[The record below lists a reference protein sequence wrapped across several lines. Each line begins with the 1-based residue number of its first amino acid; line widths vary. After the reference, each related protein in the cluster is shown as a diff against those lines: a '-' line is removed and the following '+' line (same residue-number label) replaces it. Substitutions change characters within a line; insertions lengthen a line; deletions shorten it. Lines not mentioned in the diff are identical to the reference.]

1 MPNDPLY
8 QYQWHL
14 GDSATFGTNLSG
26 AWSQGITGKGV
37 VIGIIDDG
45 VEGAHEDLAANYRA
59 DLSLNFSSN
68 ESMAA
73 RPQGPWQSDDNHGT
87 AVAGVAAGRGGN
99 GLGGTGAAPMA
110 EIAGLRISFAN
121 DSDDPSFV
129 DKNIADAFLW
139 QSGVDESGAYQGEA
153 VISVKN
159 NSWGASYPFL
169 GSFEDLSLG
178 KFSQANVAY
187 QAMEAAALNNVIF
200 VFSAGND
207 RGKLSEQVGTS
218 FFNGSEAVISVAA
231 LGSDGTYSIYSSYG
245 SGVFVTASSNSW
257 TEDLQEYKSIT
268 TTDRMGN
275 NGYNRNGSGG
285 DYGNINYTNTF
296 GGTSSAAPLVS
307 GIVALGKQVAP
318 AMDVRLAKHALA
330 SSSVVVDAGD
340 ASASSGGR
348 GWVTNAAGYNFNL
361 NYGFGLV
368 DATGF
373 VNAVIDSA
381 YLTDRTT
388 ALSGTVAGG
397 TVSGQLDKNFTI
409 AAGASLQGIE
419 TVEVAINFVTG
430 GESEPTSDWKD
441 LHIWLTSPGGTT
453 ADLLLFTDSE
463 GEFSLG
469 ELDWVFTANNFWGE
483 SAAGTWTL
491 AMETRDGK
499 TVELTDFD
507 VTINM
512 GEVVNESTNM
522 VINQDVKAHSI
533 NLDHDSTRMEIQAGK
548 KFTVTDSVSVR
559 GGVLTI
565 KGELGEGSPN
575 ADANFFKGS
584 QVYVADGG
592 QIALTSSG
600 KLTASRGVLIAD
612 GSLTNNSG
620 TVNVQNGGL
629 YVLDGEIS
637 NLGTGT
643 INVASTDAE
652 WAAQIVGSQAINN
665 GTLNVNGRLLLW
677 GGTLANGGALA
688 VAELLA
694 VGGNGSLTSSKNLAL
709 AGGIE
714 VGEGKIEVTL
724 ANGTIEAVNDILVG
738 ENGILKAPAKIKSG
752 ADMVLAGGIVE
763 AATVEAAGAVQYYGG
778 SLSVGTVIGELQL
791 LGGVF
796 SVAGLGQQGTMNIN
810 GVMTIDSAAAFSVDV
825 ARSGGV
831 LTGDSVTATGNIEL
845 GGTLVCVEQ
854 AGLNAA
860 LGESFVFLTSSGGI
874 ISGDFDQNMTMV
886 TPTWYYDVQIAADK
900 KTASAIVSRDY
911 NLPSIP
917 LTPNQRSVGTMFNDL
932 FNGGEVPGVGF
943 DYENELYSKLDALP
957 TVQALAAAYNS
968 MMPVNAM
975 TVGEDMVRQ
984 MRAQSGAMRSR
995 VNEARR
1001 GALQPGS
1008 VFTNFLFG
1016 DSYGF
1021 NYAAHPLIA
1030 STGYGYIP
1038 FDGPDIEQRFTVW
1051 VNGGGSYAK
1060 GRDTAT
1066 NPGYDAYGY
1075 NGTIGFDY
1083 LISPQALVG
1092 VLVGYSS
1099 TQSDSNLSGTENDND
1114 SILGAVYAAGSTE
1127 GFFYSGMV
1135 GYGVDGYSF
1144 KRRVDLGG
1152 GAVSDYQAK
1161 PDGNSW
1167 MGYLE
1172 VGYEWHPEDWTF
1184 GPTLSLQYIRGEID
1198 GYTETGTGA
1207 FGLTV
1212 DDQTFESLT
1221 STLGWRVGK
1230 VVHWE
1235 AMTILPEVRVG
1246 WIHEFENSSH
1256 DITSMMSVPGAG
1268 KFTVKGANPTNNY
1281 ANLGAS
1287 VGMALSP
1294 NATMSLHYDCYV
1306 FLKDA
1311 NPTHQASATFRL
1323 SF

>member
-1 MPNDPLY
+1 MAAPSYGTAFVPNDPLY

-14 GDSATFGTNLSG
+14 GDSASFGTNLSG
-26 AWSQGITGKGV
+26 AWAKGLTGKGV

-45 VEGAHEDLAANYRA
+45 VERSHVDLVEHFREDLSK
-59 DLSLNFSSN
+59 DFTTDTLLGTDF
-68 ESMAA
+68 
-73 RPQGPWQSDDNHGT
+73 HGT
-87 AVAGVAAGRGGN
+87 AVAGVAAGVGGN
-99 GLGGTGAAPMA
+99 GKGVTGAAPGA
-110 EIAGLRISFAN
+110 EIADLRLLGTDGDA
-121 DSDDPSFV
+121 
-129 DKNIADAFLW
+129 AGAFLHE
-139 QSGVDESGAYQGEA
+139 SGVDADGKYIGEA
-153 VISVKN
+153 AISVKN
-159 NSWGASYPFL
+159 NSWGRSFPFVFVDTDRDELDAMGAAS
-169 GSFEDLSLG
+169 
-178 KFSQANVAY
+178 
-187 QAMEAAALNNVIF
+187 LNNVVF
-200 VFSAGND
+200 VFAAGNG
-207 RGKLSEQVGTS
+207 RGMLDEQTNLFLANS
-218 FFNGSEAVISVAA
+218 AEPVISVAA
-231 LGSDGTYSIYSSYG
+231 LAQDGKYASYSSFG
-245 SGVFVTASSNSW
+245 SSVFVTAPSGDTGHEN
-257 TEDLQEYKSIT
+257 IT
-268 TTDRMGN
+268 TTDRSGNIGYN
-275 NGYNRNGSGG
+275 NGRSADNYA
-285 DYGNINYTNTF
+285 DADYTNTF
-296 GGTSSAAPLVS
+296 DGTSSASPLVA
-307 GIVALGKQVAP
+307 GIIALGKQATP

-330 SSSVVVDAGD
+330 SSSVIVDAGD
-340 ASASSGGR
+340 VSVSSGGR
-348 GWVTNAAGYNFNL
+348 GWVTNAAGYSFNT
-361 NYGFGLV
+361 NYGFGMI

-381 YLTDRTT
+381 YLTDRTVVST
-388 ALSGTVAGG
+388 NAQTVNS
-397 TVSGQLDKNFTI
+397 TVSTQTDKKFTI
-409 AAGASLQGIE
+409 SAGTNLQAIE

-430 GESEPTSDWKD
+430 GESAPTADWKNT
-441 LHIWLTSPGGTT
+441 HIWLTSPGGTVSE
-453 ADLLLFTDSE
+453 LLLFTDLE
-463 GEFSLG
+463 GEFTIG
-469 ELDWVFTANNFWGE
+469 EIDWVFTANNFWGE
-483 SAAGTWTL
+483 SAQGEWTL
-491 AMETRDGK
+491 SMETRDGAV
-499 TVELTDFD
+499 VEWEDFE

-512 GEVVNESTNM
+512 GEVVNESAGM
-522 VINQDVKAHSI
+522 VISKDVKAHSI
-533 NLDHDSTRMEIQAGK
+533 NLDHDSTQMEIQAGK

-559 GGVLTI
+559 GGTLTI
-565 KGELGEGSPN
+565 KGELTEGSPN
-575 ADANFFKGS
+575 ADAGFFKGS
-584 QVYVADGG
+584 QVYVASGG
-592 QIALTSSG
+592 QIVLTSTG
-600 KLTASRGVLIAD
+600 KLTASRGILVED
-612 GSLTNNSG
+612 GTFTNNSG
-620 TVNVQNGGL
+620 TVNVLAGGVYVSNGTFSNSGAGLIDVADGL
-629 YVLDGEIS
+629 YVSEGTFS

-643 INVASTDAE
+643 INVAAAGAD
-652 WAAQIVGSQAINN
+652 WAAQLVESQATNN
-665 GTLNVNGRLLLW
+665 GTLNVDGSFLVW
-677 GGTLANGGALA
+677 GGMLTNGGTVDAAA
-688 VAELLA
+688 VLA
-694 VGGNGSLTSSKNLAL
+694 VGGSGAVNSSKNLNL
-709 AGGIE
+709 TGGIE
-714 VGEGKIEVTL
+714 VSEGTIEVTQP
-724 ANGTIEAVNDILVG
+724 NGQIQAGGDILIG
-738 ENGILKAPAKIKSG
+738 ENGILKAPSKVGSG
-752 ADMVLAGGIVE
+752 ANVVLAGG
-763 AATVEAAGAVQYYGG
+763 TVEATTLEASGAVQYYGG
-778 SLSVGTVIGELQL
+778 NLSVDTVVGQLQL
-791 LGGVF
+791 RGGVF
-796 SVAGLGQQGTMNIN
+796 SVAGLGQQGSLNVNGTMA
-810 GVMTIDSAAAFSVDV
+810 IDSAAGFSVDV
-825 ARSGGV
+825 ARSGG
-831 LTGDSVTATGNIEL
+831 LLAGDSITASGNIEL

-854 AGLNAA
+854 AGLNAT
-860 LGESFVFLTSSGGI
+860 LGESFVFLESTGGT

-886 TPTWYYDVQIAADK
+886 TPTWYYDVQIASNQ
-900 KTASAIVSRDY
+900 KTASAVVARDY
-911 NLPSIP
+911 NLPSIS
-917 LTPNQRSVGTMFNDL
+917 LTPNQRAVGEVFNGL
-932 FNGGEVPGVGF
+932 LNGGEDPGSGF
-943 DYENELYSKLDALP
+943 DYENQIYAKLDALP
-957 TVQALAAAYNS
+957 TVEALAAAYNS

-995 VNEARR
+995 ATEARR

-1030 STGYGYIP
+1030 STEYGYIP
-1038 FDGPDIEQRFTVW
+1038 FDGPDLEQRFTVW

-1060 GRDTAT
+1060 GRDSAT

-1075 NGTIGFDY
+1075 NGTLGFDY
-1083 LISPQALVG
+1083 LFSPQALVG
-1092 VLVGYSS
+1092 VLVGYSN